1 MKFSVSDI
9 VQKVKEAEK
18 RIKSYIRETAVE
30 FSPYLSEI
38 GECKV
43 YLKLE
48 NQQLTGSFKI
58 RGALNKILAIPKDR
72 LVITASTGNHG
83 LAVAHALNITKG
95 SGTIYIPKTTV
106 ETKVEAL
113 LKSNT
118 EIVFQGI
125 DSQETEVFARNAAQ
139 KESKEFIS
147 PYNDIE
153 IIGGQGT
160 IAAELIRQMDKID
173 TLLVSV
179 GGGGLIAGIAGYL
192 KSKNPD
198 VEIIGCFPENSP
210 VMYESIKQDKIV
222 EMRSKPTL
230 SDGTA
235 GGIEPNAI
243 TFDLCK
249 ELIDEC
255 ILVNEEEIAE
265 AIRIILKKHHMI
277 IEGAAGV
284 TVASFLKNQRKF
296 KDKNVV
302 LILCGANIGFEQL
315 KNIICAK

>member
-1 MKFSVSDI
+1 MKFSISDI

-18 RIKSYIRETAVE
+18 RINEYKRETAVE

-38 GECKV
+38 GECNV

-58 RGALNKILAIPKDR
+58 RGALNKILSLPKDKF
-72 LVITASTGNHG
+72 VITASTGNHG

-95 SGTIYIPKTTV
+95 SGRIYLPETTV
-106 ETKVEAL
+106 KTKVETL
-113 LKSNT
+113 QKSNT
-118 EIVFQGI
+118 EIVFQGN
-125 DSQETEVFARNAAQ
+125 DSQETEVYARNVAR
-139 KESKEFIS
+139 KEGKEFIS

-160 IAAELIRQMDKID
+160 IAAELIRQLDKID
-173 TLLVSV
+173 VLLVSV

-192 KSKNPD
+192 KSINPD
-198 VEIIGCFPENSP
+198 VNIIGCFPENSP
-210 VMYESIKQDKIV
+210 VMYESIKQGKIV
-222 EMRSKPTL
+222 EMKSKPTL

-243 TFDLCK
+243 TFELCK
-249 ELIDEC
+249 ELIDDC
-255 ILVNEEEIAE
+255 ILVTEEEIAE
-265 AIRIILKKHHMI
+265 AIRIIVKKHHMI

-284 TVASFLKNQRKF
+284 TVASFLKSKSKF
-296 KDKNVV
+296 KDKSVV
-302 LILCGANIGFEQL
+302 LILCGSNIGYKQL
-315 KNIICAK
+315 ENIICTK